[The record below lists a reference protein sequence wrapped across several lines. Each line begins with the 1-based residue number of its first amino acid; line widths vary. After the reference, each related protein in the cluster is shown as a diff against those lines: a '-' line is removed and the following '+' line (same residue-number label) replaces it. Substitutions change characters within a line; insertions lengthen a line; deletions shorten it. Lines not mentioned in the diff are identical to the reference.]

1 MAIFNSY
8 VSHNQRVTINPMT
21 IKSMKSQH
29 HSKVWKMRGS
39 ASAQPK
45 KVGEEHGAPVRER
58 SVAL

>member
-1 MAIFNSY
+1 
-8 VSHNQRVTINPMT
+8 MT